1 VGALVIIADQSGPV
15 LTHFFGKS
23 DVWWM
28 QRDTHVATGAI
39 LAFPLMCL
47 TEITSLKFTSSM
59 ALAGS
64 MFIVVCVVQQTLAH
78 PASELEAEYGDV
90 SYFPPTASSLMLAL
104 PSACLSYQN
113 QMQVPNIY
121 AELRPEL
128 KNVKSM
134 AKMIFTSIA
143 CIILPLYLTTA
154 FAGYFMFRAQTPAD
168 VLEGPYAQTETQIF
182 AARMLLCLNAVF
194 RVPVNH
200 FTARSALYTLYK
212 RFSGVESDEPTFSG
226 RLFWIEV
233 LTFSSIMIGIGMM
246 LKSLV
251 VVLDIMSATC
261 AMAVMFY
268 IPGLF
273 LFKCMNKSP
282 YYTAW
287 KCLACVFFCVGA
299 CLTVVSLHNIMV

>member
-1 VGALVIIADQSGPV
+1 
-15 LTHFFGKS
+15 
-23 DVWWM
+23 
-28 QRDTHVATGAI
+28 
-39 LAFPLMCL
+39 
-47 TEITSLKFTSSM
+47 
-59 ALAGS
+59 
-64 MFIVVCVVQQTLAH
+64 
-78 PASELEAEYGDV
+78 
-90 SYFPPTASSLMLAL
+90 
-104 PSACLSYQN
+104 
-113 QMQVPNIY
+113 
-121 AELRPEL
+121 
-128 KNVKSM
+128 M

-273 LFKCMNKSP
+273 LFKCMKQSQ
-282 YYTAW
+282 YYGAW
-287 KCLACVFFCVGA
+287 KCLACVFFIVGA
-299 CLTVVSLHNIMV
+299 CLTVVSLHNIIV